1 MRLVDKIR
9 LAILYLEDRQAIR
22 EKRRHV
28 KKYYRDKILRCI
40 MSKTHPFF
48 ICPDYELEL
57 VKDTLDE
64 MRVDYIYEVRDNG
77 SYIVYL
83 HI

>member
-9 LAILYLEDRQAIR
+9 LAILYLEERQAIR
-22 EKRRHV
+22 EKRRHI
-28 KKYYRDKILRCI
+28 KKYYRGKILRCI
-40 MSKTHPFF
+40 MGKTHPFF

-57 VKDTLDE
+57 VKDTLDQ
-64 MRVDYIYEVRDNG
+64 MRVDYIYEVRDNEN
-77 SYIVYL
+77 YIVYL